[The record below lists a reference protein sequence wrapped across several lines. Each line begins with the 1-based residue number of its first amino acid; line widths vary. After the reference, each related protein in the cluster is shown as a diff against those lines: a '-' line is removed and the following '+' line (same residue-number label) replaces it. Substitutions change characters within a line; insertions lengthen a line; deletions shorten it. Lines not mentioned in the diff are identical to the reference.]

1 MLFSFSWLCR
11 AAQGHN
17 PSWRGAQE
25 RYPRR
30 AAQEHNPSRRGAQGR
45 YPRRAARKG
54 AHTAYIIS
62 YFLLKYHCFFTKTR
76 RFFAARPAKRKKH
89 ALPPCRIALG
99 RRLEGKPGFAESPRE
114 ASRHAGGFSPKKSA
128 PAQEKKHAPAQEK
141 KSPPLK
147 KKSRPRS
154 RKKAA
159 LAPSEQARP
168 NKSFSPTQ
176 KAAPKPFRIW
186 EQPCLF
192 IFLFI
197 RSPAG

>member
-11 AAQGHN
+11 AAQGHNPSWRGAQERYPRWAAQGHN

-89 ALPPCRIALG
+89 A
-99 RRLEGKPGFAESPRE
+99 
-114 ASRHAGGFSPKKSA
+114 
-128 PAQEKKHAPAQEK
+128 PAQEKRPSSPQTNRHAQINPFPQRKRPPSPRAASLWGGGWRANPASRKVRARRRATRGAFPQK
-141 KSPPLK
+141 RAPPPK
-147 KKSRPRS
+147 KKARPRPK
-154 RKKAA
+154 R
-159 LAPSEQARP
+159 
-168 NKSFSPTQ
+168 TG
-176 KAAPKPFRIW
+176 APK
-186 EQPCLF
+186 
-192 IFLFI
+192 
-197 RSPAG
+197 